1 MHINNM
7 NNLRTISKKQLENA
21 LVAVK
26 GATFTQL
33 HYVGVQK
40 VKKTGNVDFLAHPI
54 IKKTNVNVLFNGSY
68 ENAVNNR
75 LEKSGSERNFVSEPL
90 PWGEWKAV
98 NKTIAH
104 KDNVYVRFYL
114 HKNSNSKVEYWYNG
128 ELLEGKQ
135 LEDAKAFFQGHSES
149 ARQSEAGLDSSEQ
162 CKPFTIQI
170 DNVKQVT
177 LKGKSYEIV

>member
-1 MHINNM
+1 M
-7 NNLRTISKKQLENA
+7 NNLRTISKKQLETA

-40 VKKTGNVDFLAHPI
+40 VKKTGNVNFLEHPVL
-54 IKKTNVNVLFNGSY
+54 KKTSVNVLFNGSY

-75 LEKSGSERNFVSEPL
+75 LAKNGLDRDFVSAPL
-90 PWGEWKAV
+90 QWGEWKVV

-104 KDNVYVRFYL
+104 KDNVYLRFYL

-128 ELLEGKQ
+128 ELLEGAR
-135 LEDAKAFFQGHSES
+135 LDSAKEFFQGHSES
-149 ARQSEAGLDSSEQ
+149 VRQSEAGLDSSEQ
-162 CKPFTIQI
+162 CKPFSIQI
-170 DNVKQVT
+170 DNVKQIT
-177 LKGKSYEIV
+177 LKGNSYEVI